1 MWKVSLRFFHT
12 PQKCLEIA
20 KDFPLLY
27 VLVWSVAGVDA
38 LAN

>member
-1 MWKVSLRFFHT
+1 MWKVSPGFFHT

-27 VLVWSVAGVDA
+27 VLVWSVVGEDA